1 MPVAAAVPQFGL
13 VAPNEDTS
21 SSNTIVNAINQNIT
35 ALSNPPNYNVVA
47 VAGDLTIPPHAN
59 RVYVLNKGSAAA
71 LTLAAPT
78 TVTDDG
84 LVITITSNTAFAHV
98 LTATGLLQV
107 GTVKT
112 DVATFPAFA
121 GGSLTL
127 MAYGAKWNVIAN
139 NLCVFT

>member
-1 MPVAAAVPQFGL
+1 MPAPTPTSLFGL
-13 VAPNEDTS
+13 VAPNEDTP
-21 SSNTIVNAINQNIT
+21 SSNQMINA
-35 ALSNPPNYNVVA
+35 LNVVA
-47 VAGDLTIPPHAN
+47 AATANPPSYAIQLIAVDGAVAPHAN
-59 RVYVLNKGSAAA
+59 RVYVLTKGSALA

-78 TVTDDG
+78 AVTDDG
-84 LVITITSNTAFAHV
+84 LVIILTSNTAFAHV

-127 MAYGAKWNVIAN
+127 MAYNAKWNVIAN